1 MDCMKSITKLKTS
14 KKNKGIT
21 LIALVITII
30 ILLILAGVAIAT
42 ITGENGLL
50 TKADISKQET
60 TKQEAKEKVGVEV
73 LGSYGNNGKLDLEEL
88 NNNLSK
94 NVQGLTYQGKTL
106 TEANK
111 IETLPAIVVVNGYN
125 VKIHENGNIELD
137 VDERW
142 EKVTGEN
149 KEYID
154 KDEEKAI
161 IPVDFA
167 IVPGL
172 DDISEGLVISDI
184 ANDTANQ
191 GNQFVWIP
199 VADET
204 AYERNKTYVD
214 TNASMTAYDDTGYLP
229 VGITNEEQQVRSA
242 KGFYI
247 SRYEAGKEGTNTLVS
262 KKGANIWI
270 EISQENAKITAKT
283 MFTKNTHVKS
293 ALISGIQWDMVMKF
307 ISSKP
312 RTDGTN
318 NPYDVTVFDSRRHI
332 GNTVVEAGNNE
343 ADKVCNIYDLEG
355 NAWEYIAE
363 KNTYYTGVPFV
374 PRSGS
379 YTEFH
384 TRPVSERFL
393 SNGSAYGDGSFRLML
408 YVI

>member
-1 MDCMKSITKLKTS
+1 INELKENLKQTEGVTGADSITS
-14 KKNKGIT
+14 
-21 LIALVITII
+21 
-30 ILLILAGVAIAT
+30 
-42 ITGENGLL
+42 
-50 TKADISKQET
+50 
-60 TKQEAKEKVGVEV
+60 
-73 LGSYGNNGKLDLEEL
+73 
-88 NNNLSK
+88 
-94 NVQGLTYQGKTL
+94 
-106 TEANK
+106 
-111 IETLPAIVVVNGYN
+111 LPA
-125 VKIHENGNIELD
+125 
-137 VDERW
+137 
-142 EKVTGEN
+142 KVTVDGYEVNIDESGKVIVKGDTPTPPVNNVAVPGEIVTGDEN
-149 KEYID
+149 KTYT
-154 KDEEKAI
+154 KNGTAV
-161 IPVDFA
+161 IPVGFA